1 MVGDL
6 LYCITEVSPRLA
18 VKLTWTACDIVGH
31 VINCQ
36 VCDIKWLLICYHK
49 DTYISHLSLSSYEL
63 LTLCICGCTMF
74 SHLLVL

>member
-6 LYCITEVSPRLA
+6 LYCITEMSPRLA

-36 VCDIKWLLICYHK
+36 VCDMLLERYFG
-49 DTYISHLSLSSYEL
+49 SLPLCIIESYYEL
-63 LTLCICGCTMF
+63 LTLCIFGYVMF
-74 SHLLVL
+74 SRLLVL